1 MKEIAELEGLIPEIR
16 EKIADTKDMQQE
28 TLKKIG
34 DRRLIEDAFSNG
46 SANKDQNG
54 MSKYLEID
62 DTIRD
67 DKLSMFFAGDS
78 STNEISV
85 KKSAGNISHLVKK
98 RSNDEKTA
106 DGDVSPKKPRLE
118 TNGTEANG
126 ASSSNGH

>member
-16 EKIADTKDMQQE
+16 EKSADTKDMQQE